1 MTVPI
6 IALDFSSA
14 KETKDFLKPFKGLD
28 PYVKVGMELY
38 YKEGSEMVNWLT
50 DNGYQVFLDMKLHD
64 IPNTVK
70 NGIKNLAG
78 LGVKMINVHAAGG
91 SEMMKYALEGAKEGA
106 KNGQVP
112 TIIGVTQLTSIS
124 EEMLK
129 DELLI
134 NTPLIDCVVHYA
146 ANAKKSG
153 LAGVVCS
160 VHETKKI
167 KETLGNDFITVT
179 PGIRLPGDAIGDQA
193 RIATPTVA
201 KQNGSDFIVVG
212 RSITKSKDPVTTYKN
227 IIIELED

>member
-14 KETKDFLKPFKGLD
+14 EEMKDFLKPFKGLD

-38 YKEGSEMVNWLT
+38 YKEGPKIVSWLV
-50 DNGYQVFLDMKLHD
+50 DNGYQVFLDLKLHD

-70 NGIKNLAG
+70 NGMKNLSG
-78 LGVKMINVHAAGG
+78 LGVKMLNLHAAGG
-91 SEMMKYALEGAKEGA
+91 SEMMKYAVEGVKEGA
-106 KNGQVP
+106 NGQAP
-112 TIIGVTQLTSIS
+112 LLIAVTQLTSIS
-124 EEMLK
+124 DQMLK

-134 NTPLIDCVVHYA
+134 DTSLLYCVLHYA
-146 ANAKKSG
+146 QNAKNSG
-153 LAGVVCS
+153 LDGVVCS
-160 VHETKKI
+160 VHESKKI
-167 KETLGNDFITVT
+167 KDMIGKDFLTIT
-179 PGIRLPGDAIGDQA
+179 PGIRLPGDAKGDQA

-212 RSITKSKDPVTTYKN
+212 RSITKSKDPVATYKN